1 MKIEITNGCTAYSF
15 NVDGKP
21 ISELSE
27 GVLLNVLFRAT
38 SKILTKQKFSESDRK
53 NLEDIIGC
61 IATSFPDE
69 YQSDDEP
76 CEQCGDYVEY
86 YKMEV

>member
-27 GVLLNVLFRAT
+27 GVLLDVLFRAT
-38 SKILTKQKFSESDRK
+38 SKILTKRKFSESERS

-61 IATSFPDE
+61 IVTSFTDD
-69 YQSDDEP
+69 YKCDDEH

-86 YKMEV
+86 YSMEV

>member
-1 MKIEITNGCTAYSF
+1 MKIEVTNGCTAYAF

-27 GVLLNVLFRAT
+27 GALLDVLFRAT
-38 SKILTKQKFSESDRK
+38 SKILTKQKLSESDRS
-53 NLEDIIGC
+53 NLEDIISN
-61 IATSFPDE
+61 IATTF
-69 YQSDDEP
+69 YDDYKCDDTP

-86 YKMEV
+86 YSMEV

>member
-1 MKIEITNGCTAYSF
+1 MKIEVTNGCTAYAF
-15 NVDGKP
+15 NVDGNP

-27 GVLLNVLFRAT
+27 GALLDVLFRAT
-38 SKILTKQKFSESDRK
+38 SKILTKQKFSESDRS
-53 NLEDIIGC
+53 NLEDIISC

-69 YQSDDEP
+69 FKCDDVP

-86 YKMEV
+86 YSMEV